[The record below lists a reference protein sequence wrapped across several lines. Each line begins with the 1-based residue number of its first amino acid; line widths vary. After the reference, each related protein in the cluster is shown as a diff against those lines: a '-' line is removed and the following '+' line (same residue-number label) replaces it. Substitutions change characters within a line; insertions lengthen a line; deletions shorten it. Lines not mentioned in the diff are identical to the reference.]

1 MWTVEDRGEGGQE
14 LEGEFQSE
22 GMSTLQLFELLREFE
37 VYLQDDN
44 TEVREW
50 EWEVG
55 DKDRRV
61 QQVQFVDKGHD
72 CCGDDRRVRILVSS
86 DFQVRGALGE

>member
-44 TEVREW
+44 TEVRE
-50 EWEVG
+50 
-55 DKDRRV
+55 
-61 QQVQFVDKGHD
+61 
-72 CCGDDRRVRILVSS
+72 
-86 DFQVRGALGE
+86 